1 MENRHELTHI
11 NTRARA
17 HAHTH
22 AHTHPQHVRMH
33 ACIHGQAHTHTHT
46 PNSID
51 FLAKFLNTIF
61 SVAIRIYK
69 EIAYL
74 TYMNENVISIFS
86 PNQHL

>member
-11 NTRARA
+11 NTEACT

-33 ACIHGQAHTHTHT
+33 ACIHGQAHTHT
-46 PNSID
+46 PNGID
-51 FLAKFLNTIF
+51 FVAKFLNTIF
-61 SVAIRIYK
+61 SVAIRFYK

-74 TYMNENVISIFS
+74 TNVNENAISICS
-86 PNQHL
+86 PN